1 MCEGTI
7 TMRIQYDKEFYSKE
21 ALLKAAYHFTD
32 RAYVYLGVEDGSFF
46 VDFTAKG
53 GTQFDKEKLE
63 NEFKNELLAQVI
75 HQTVSKETTVLRELL
90 VARALS
96 STMVDEGI
104 SSDAAESSMTEDAQD
119 ELDAIAKDWF
129 DEK

>member
-53 GTQFDKEKLE
+53 
-63 NEFKNELLAQVI
+63 
-75 HQTVSKETTVLRELL
+75 
-90 VARALS
+90 
-96 STMVDEGI
+96 
-104 SSDAAESSMTEDAQD
+104 
-119 ELDAIAKDWF
+119 
-129 DEK
+129 

>member
-1 MCEGTI
+1 
-7 TMRIQYDKEFYSKE
+7 MRIRYDKEFYSKE

-32 RAYVYLGVEDGSFF
+32 KAYVYLGVEDDSFF
-46 VDFTAKG
+46 VDFAPKDDVS
-53 GTQFDKEKLE
+53 FDKEKLE

-104 SSDAAESSMTEDAQD
+104 SSDAAESPMTEDAQD

>member
-1 MCEGTI
+1 
-7 TMRIQYDKEFYSKE
+7 MRIQYDKEFYSKE

-46 VDFTAKG
+46 VDFAAKG

-96 STMVDEGI
+96 STMVDEGL
-104 SSDAAESSMTEDAQD
+104 SSDVAESPMTEDAQD

>member
-1 MCEGTI
+1 
-7 TMRIQYDKEFYSKE
+7 MRIQYDKEFYSKE

-104 SSDAAESSMTEDAQD
+104 SSDATESPMTEDAQD
-119 ELDAIAKDWF
+119 ALDAIAKDWF

>member
-1 MCEGTI
+1 
-7 TMRIQYDKEFYSKE
+7 MRIQYDKEFYSKE

-53 GTQFDKEKLE
+53 GIQFDKEKLE

-104 SSDAAESSMTEDAQD
+104 SSDVAESPMTEDAQD
-119 ELDAIAKDWF
+119 ALDAIAKDWF

>member
-1 MCEGTI
+1 
-7 TMRIQYDKEFYSKE
+7 MRIQYDKEFYSKE
-21 ALLKAAYHFTD
+21 ALLKTAYHFTD

-53 GTQFDKEKLE
+53 GAQFDKEKLE

-104 SSDAAESSMTEDAQD
+104 SSDVAESPMTEDAQD

>member
-1 MCEGTI
+1 
-7 TMRIQYDKEFYSKE
+7 MRIQYDKEFYSKE

-75 HQTVSKETTVLRELL
+75 HQTVSQETTVLRELL

-104 SSDAAESSMTEDAQD
+104 SSDAAESPMTEDAQD

>member
-1 MCEGTI
+1 
-7 TMRIQYDKEFYSKE
+7 MRIQYDKEFYSKE

-53 GTQFDKEKLE
+53 GIQFDKEKLE

-104 SSDAAESSMTEDAQD
+104 FSDAAESPMTEDAQD
-119 ELDAIAKDWF
+119 ALDAIAKDWF

>member
-1 MCEGTI
+1 
-7 TMRIQYDKEFYSKE
+7 MRIRYAKELYSKE

-32 RAYVYLGVEDGSFF
+32 KAYVYLGVEGDCFF
-46 VDFTAKG
+46 VDFAEKDDIS
-53 GTQFDKEKLE
+53 FDNEKLE

-96 STMVDEGI
+96 STMIEEGT
-104 SSDAAESSMTEDAQD
+104 SSDVAESPMTEDAMD
-119 ELDAIAKDWF
+119 ELDAIARDWF

>member
-104 SSDAAESSMTEDAQD
+104 SSDAVESPMTEDAQD

>member
-1 MCEGTI
+1 
-7 TMRIQYDKEFYSKE
+7 MRIRYDKEFYSKE

-32 RAYVYLGVEDGSFF
+32 KAYVYLGVEDDSFF
-46 VDFTAKG
+46 VDFALKDDVS
-53 GTQFDKEKLE
+53 FDKEKLE
-63 NEFKNELLAQVI
+63 NEFKNQLLAQVI

-104 SSDAAESSMTEDAQD
+104 SSDAAESPMTEDAQD

>member
-1 MCEGTI
+1 
-7 TMRIQYDKEFYSKE
+7 MRIQYDKEFYSKE

-104 SSDAAESSMTEDAQD
+104 SSDTVESPMTEDAQD
-119 ELDAIAKDWF
+119 ALDAIAKDWF

>member
-1 MCEGTI
+1 
-7 TMRIQYDKEFYSKE
+7 MRIQYDKEFYSKE

-32 RAYVYLGVEDGSFF
+32 RAYVYPGVEDGSFF

-104 SSDAAESSMTEDAQD
+104 SSDAAESPMTEDAQD

>member
-1 MCEGTI
+1 MFLC
-7 TMRIQYDKEFYSKE
+7 R
-21 ALLKAAYHFTD
+21 L
-32 RAYVYLGVEDGSFF
+32 
-46 VDFTAKG
+46 TAKD
-53 GTQFDKEKLE
+53 GTPFEKEKLE
-63 NEFKNELLAQVI
+63 NAFKNELLAQMI

-96 STMVDEGI
+96 STMIDEGA
-104 SSDAAESSMTEDAQD
+104 SSDVAESPMTEDALD

>member
-1 MCEGTI
+1 
-7 TMRIQYDKEFYSKE
+7 MRIQYDKEFYSKE

-46 VDFTAKG
+46 VDFTAKDG
-53 GTQFDKEKLE
+53 IQFDKEKLE

-104 SSDAAESSMTEDAQD
+104 SSDVAESPMTEDAQD
-119 ELDAIAKDWF
+119 ALDAIAKDWF

>member
-1 MCEGTI
+1 
-7 TMRIQYDKEFYSKE
+7 MRIQYDKEFYSKE

-104 SSDAAESSMTEDAQD
+104 SSDAVESPMTEDAQD

>member
-1 MCEGTI
+1 
-7 TMRIQYDKEFYSKE
+7 MRIQYDKEFYSKE

-46 VDFTAKG
+46 VDFTAKDG
-53 GTQFDKEKLE
+53 IQFDKEKLE

-104 SSDAAESSMTEDAQD
+104 SSDVAESPMTEDAQD
-119 ELDAIAKDWF
+119 ALDAIARDWF

>member
-104 SSDAAESSMTEDAQD
+104 SSDVAESPMTEDAQD

>member
-1 MCEGTI
+1 
-7 TMRIQYDKEFYSKE
+7 MRILYDKEFYSKE

-32 RAYVYLGVEDGSFF
+32 KAYVYLGVENGSYF
-46 VDFTAKG
+46 VDFSSKDG
-53 GTQFDKEKLE
+53 MSFDEDKLG

-96 STMVDEGI
+96 STMVE
-104 SSDAAESSMTEDAQD
+104 ESALPEPSEKPMTEAALN
-119 ELDAIAKDWF
+119 ELDTIARDWF
-129 DEK
+129 DEEQK

>member
-1 MCEGTI
+1 
-7 TMRIQYDKEFYSKE
+7 MRIQYDKEFYSKE

-104 SSDAAESSMTEDAQD
+104 SSDAAESPMTGDAQD

>member
-1 MCEGTI
+1 
-7 TMRIQYDKEFYSKE
+7 MRIQYDKEFYSKE

-46 VDFTAKG
+46 VDFTAKDG
-53 GTQFDKEKLE
+53 AQFDKEKLE

-104 SSDAAESSMTEDAQD
+104 SSDVAESPMTEDALD
-119 ELDAIAKDWF
+119 ALDAIAKDWF

>member
-1 MCEGTI
+1 
-7 TMRIQYDKEFYSKE
+7 MRIQYDKEFYSKE

-75 HQTVSKETTVLRELL
+75 HQMVSKETTVLRELL

-104 SSDAAESSMTEDAQD
+104 SSDAAKSPMTEDAQD

>member
-1 MCEGTI
+1 
-7 TMRIQYDKEFYSKE
+7 MRIQYDKEFYSKE

-96 STMVDEGI
+96 STMVDESI
-104 SSDAAESSMTEDAQD
+104 SSDAAESPMTEDAQD

>member
-1 MCEGTI
+1 M
-7 TMRIQYDKEFYSKE
+7 
-21 ALLKAAYHFTD
+21 
-32 RAYVYLGVEDGSFF
+32 
-46 VDFTAKG
+46 
-53 GTQFDKEKLE
+53 
-63 NEFKNELLAQVI
+63 LAQVI

-104 SSDAAESSMTEDAQD
+104 SSDAAESPMTEDAQD

>member
-1 MCEGTI
+1 
-7 TMRIQYDKEFYSKE
+7 MRIRYDKEFYSKE
-21 ALLKAAYHFTD
+21 ALLTAAYHFTD
-32 RAYVYLGVEDGSFF
+32 KAYVYLGVEDDSFF
-46 VDFTAKG
+46 VDFAPKDDVS
-53 GTQFDKEKLE
+53 FDKEKLE
-63 NEFKNELLAQVI
+63 NEFKNQLLAQVI

-104 SSDAAESSMTEDAQD
+104 SSDAAESPMTEDAQD

>member
-1 MCEGTI
+1 
-7 TMRIQYDKEFYSKE
+7 MRIQYSKEFYSKE

-32 RAYVYLGVEDGSFF
+32 KAYVYLGVEGNSFF
-46 VDFTAKG
+46 VDFSAKDDIA
-53 GTQFDKEKLE
+53 FDIDKLE

-75 HQTVSKETTVLRELL
+75 HQTVSKETTALRELL

-96 STMVDEGI
+96 STMVDESTTSNMNTDNGPM
-104 SSDAAESSMTEDAQD
+104 SVAAQN

-129 DEK
+129 DENQE

>member
-1 MCEGTI
+1 
-7 TMRIQYDKEFYSKE
+7 MRIQYDKEFYSKE

-104 SSDAAESSMTEDAQD
+104 SSDVAESLMTEDAQD

>member
-7 TMRIQYDKEFYSKE
+7 TMRLQYDKEFYSKE

-75 HQTVSKETTVLRELL
+75 HQTISKETTVLRELL

-104 SSDAAESSMTEDAQD
+104 SSDAVESPMTEDAQD

>member
-1 MCEGTI
+1 
-7 TMRIQYDKEFYSKE
+7 MRIRYDKEFYSKE
-21 ALLKAAYHFTD
+21 TLLKAAYHFTD
-32 RAYVYLGVEDGSFF
+32 KAYVYLGVEDDSFF
-46 VDFTAKG
+46 VDFAPKDDVS
-53 GTQFDKEKLE
+53 FDKEKLE

-104 SSDAAESSMTEDAQD
+104 SSDAAESPMTEDAQD

>member
-1 MCEGTI
+1 
-7 TMRIQYDKEFYSKE
+7 MRIQYDKEFYSKE

-53 GTQFDKEKLE
+53 GAQFDKEKLE

-104 SSDAAESSMTEDAQD
+104 SSDVAESPMTEDAQD
-119 ELDAIAKDWF
+119 ALDAIARDWF

>member
-1 MCEGTI
+1 
-7 TMRIQYDKEFYSKE
+7 MRIQYDKEFYSKE

-104 SSDAAESSMTEDAQD
+104 SSDATESPMTEDAQD

>member
-1 MCEGTI
+1 
-7 TMRIQYDKEFYSKE
+7 MRLQYDKEFYSKE

-32 RAYVYLGVEDGSFF
+32 RAYVYLGVADGSFF

-104 SSDAAESSMTEDAQD
+104 SSDAAESPITEDAQD

>member
-1 MCEGTI
+1 
-7 TMRIQYDKEFYSKE
+7 MRIQYDKEFYSKE

-53 GTQFDKEKLE
+53 GIQFDKEKLE

-104 SSDAAESSMTEDAQD
+104 SSDSAESPMTEDAQD

>member
-1 MCEGTI
+1 
-7 TMRIQYDKEFYSKE
+7 MRIRYDKEFYSKE

-32 RAYVYLGVEDGSFF
+32 KAYVYFGVEGGCFF
-46 VDFTAKG
+46 VDFTAKD
-53 GTQFDKEKLE
+53 GTPFEKEKLE
-63 NEFKNELLAQVI
+63 NAFKNELLAQMI

-96 STMVDEGI
+96 STMIDEGA
-104 SSDAAESSMTEDAQD
+104 SSDVAESPMTEDALN